1 MPLHRSELHRS
12 ELRRSELRRSPLLP
26 VLPPLLV
33 VMVVVASLLLA
44 GCGFHLRA
52 NRPLPFASIA
62 VTPENAT
69 GVAGEITRYL
79 DTLVQPLTPVAGG
92 QPPEVILDILREDR
106 EKRVAGVN
114 ATGQVREYDLHMRI
128 SFQLRSSRGD
138 TLIEPTE
145 IAQNRSISFNETAV
159 LSKEA
164 EEGLLYR
171 DMQADIVQQ
180 LLRRLATVKP
190 QTAPATPQPWPE
202 PES

>member
-1 MPLHRSELHRS
+1 MPL
-12 ELRRSELRRSPLLP
+12 LRRSLLLP
-26 VLPPLLV
+26 VLPLL
-33 VMVVVASLLLA
+33 ASLLLV

-62 VTPENAT
+62 VTPANAA

-79 DTLVQPLTPVAGG
+79 DTVLPARKPSAGS

-106 EKRVAGVN
+106 EKLVAGVN
-114 ATGQVREYDLHMRI
+114 ATGQVREYDLRMRI

-138 TLIEPTE
+138 MLIEPTD
-145 IAQNRSISFNETAV
+145 IAQHRSISFNETAV

-180 LLRRLATVKP
+180 LLRRLAAVKP
-190 QTAPATPQPWPE
+190 QTASTTP
-202 PES
+202 

>member
-1 MPLHRSELHRS
+1 MPL
-12 ELRRSELRRSPLLP
+12 LRRSLLLP
-26 VLPPLLV
+26 VLPLLLV
-33 VMVVVASLLLA
+33 

-52 NRPLPFASIA
+52 TRPLPFASIA

-79 DTLVQPLTPVAGG
+79 DTLVQPLTPVAGA

-106 EKRVAGVN
+106 EKLVVGIN
-114 ATGQVREYDLHMRI
+114 ATGQVREYDLRMRI
-128 SFQLRSSRGD
+128 SFQLRTSRGD
-138 TLIEPTE
+138 MLLEPTE
-145 IAQNRSISFNETAV
+145 ISQHRSISFNETAV

-180 LLRRLATVKP
+180 LLRRLAAVKP
-190 QTAPATPQPWPE
+190 LTAPTTP
-202 PES
+202 